1 MAKEVVPASNRIQKK
16 MNKMKQGRD
25 MLLYY
30 LKVEDTLYDYENIFL
45 NKHIFQQSGWRK
57 RLFICLGRKT

>member
-1 MAKEVVPASNRIQKK
+1 MNR
-16 MNKMKQGRD
+16 MKQGRD

-30 LKVEDTLYDYENIFL
+30 LKLEDTLYDYENIFL
-45 NKHIFQQSGWRK
+45 NKLIFQQIGWRK

>member
-30 LKVEDTLYDYENIFL
+30 LKVEDALYDYENIFL
-45 NKHIFQQSGWRK
+45 NKHIFQQSG
-57 RLFICLGRKT
+57 